1 MFEYGKI
8 FVLYVTQANSG
19 IILEAFFLLFTQ
31 IQAIK

>member
-19 IILEAFFLLFTQ
+19 IILEAFFFIIHTDTGH
-31 IQAIK
+31 